1 MTKRDAVN
9 LPHDRKFL
17 RLDFAQLQKMAEV
30 FGMIAAEF
38 GGGRGDPVFEHYL
51 SLRLSLIQHLCL
63 SAHTKVWSLFSQ
75 TSCAK

>member
-1 MTKRDAVN
+1 MTEREVVS
-9 LPHDRKFL
+9 LSRGRKFL
-17 RLDFAQLQKMAEV
+17 RRDFAQLQKMAEV